1 VTTAARPV
9 GKHRHRTRSNSADNN
24 GCSVLNVSA
33 SPSAMQPFGTWVPP
47 NENLSFTTLPSSS
60 FPRMTKT
67 TIPATT
73 DMLAAL
79 EALDMVLGFDGS
91 PIEDG
96 GAETS

>member
-1 VTTAARPV
+1 
-9 GKHRHRTRSNSADNN
+9 
-24 GCSVLNVSA
+24 
-33 SPSAMQPFGTWVPP
+33 
-47 NENLSFTTLPSSS
+47 
-60 FPRMTKT
+60 MTKT